1 MTAAAWPAVLAKIVA
16 MFLVMAAGWLARR
29 RNWFSSET
37 ISALGRFT
45 IDVAFPALTFTQ
57 MLTAV
62 NVGVLQQNVPLFIAA
77 LILLGLSFLMAYATS
92 FLFARPGQRPSYVF
106 LGGMPNWIFLPLA
119 IVPALVGDVGTKTV
133 LLFNI
138 PAQVFL
144 WTAGMWVVR
153 GGLRGSHSFRHL
165 FQNPGLVATLIG
177 IIIACAWPSAP
188 KLINTA
194 PVQALAMLG
203 VLTVP
208 LSLVVTGAQLGELKL
223 KGSFDRPLTGILV
236 TRLVVTPLIIAA
248 LIARAPWFSSDV
260 KIVLHVIACMPV
272 GASCALF
279 LERFGGDVGLAAKAI
294 TLSTLLS
301 LVTLPVMLLLSH

>member
-1 MTAAAWPAVLAKIVA
+1 MTTAWPAVLAKIA
-16 MFLVMAAGWLARR
+16 GMFLVMLAGWLARR

-37 ISALGRFT
+37 ASALGRFT
-45 IDVAFPALTFTQ
+45 IDVAFPALTFNQ
-57 MLTAV
+57 MVTSV
-62 NVGVLQQNVPLFIAA
+62 NAGVLKSNVPLFVAA
-77 LILLGLSFLMAYATS
+77 LTLLALSFFIAFLSSYAFS
-92 FLFARPGQRPSYVF
+92 PARARPSFVF

-119 IVPALVGDVGTKTV
+119 IVPALVGEVGTHTV

-165 FQNPGLVATLIG
+165 FENPGLVATLVGIVIG
-177 IIIACAWPSAP
+177 CTWTSAP
-188 KLINTA
+188 KLVNTA
-194 PVQALAMLG
+194 PGQALGMLAA
-203 VLTVP
+203 LTVP
-208 LSLVVTGAQLGELKL
+208 LSLVVTGAQMGDVKF
-223 KGSFDRPLTGILV
+223 KGAFDRPLAGILV
-236 TRLVVTPLIIAA
+236 TRLLVAPLILAV
-248 LIARAPWFSSDV
+248 LIGRAPWFSPDV

-301 LVTLPVMLLLSH
+301 LVTLPVLLFWMI